1 MVGKNAA
8 WRRWCCE
15 RTPAAQQA
23 LRAKRLHFHHLV
35 RKKKAIFWHTW
46 LQSQEH
52 ATQSNP
58 CIAARNIRRQL
69 GTSRHSVP
77 RCMRSASPECNYVE
91 GEACLEAWRCHFRDV
106 PASAVPGPRES
117 GVDAQISVGCVNKR
131 LVRPAGW
138 IIRSLN
144 PNLCKFFKNCL
155 EESAGARKRT
165 FCAFVDV
172 RKAFD
177 VAWRDAVKV
186 RLADLGVTGSIWKV
200 LDDLL
205 TDTSARV
212 AVNGSM
218 SQPWSETA
226 GVRQGSVLGPLLFN
240 ILFDSISAAV
250 RAACPG
256 VALGGSGSLRLTLL
270 LYADDLVVLAENP
283 RDLQRALDAIEA
295 WGSSW
300 RFSVG
305 IGPEKTAVLVVGCKG
320 AQFSLPPARR

>member
-1 MVGKNAA
+1 MLDILYGEFVSMLWHSCAPTLHPERVGRRPQPDWWDGECYDAMVGKNAA

-155 EESAGARKRT
+155 EESAGSR
-165 FCAFVDV
+165 
-172 RKAFD
+172 
-177 VAWRDAVKV
+177 
-186 RLADLGVTGSIWKV
+186 RLDI
-200 LDDLL
+200 
-205 TDTSARV
+205 
-212 AVNGSM
+212 
-218 SQPWSETA
+218 
-226 GVRQGSVLGPLLFN
+226 
-240 ILFDSISAAV
+240 
-250 RAACPG
+250 
-256 VALGGSGSLRLTLL
+256 
-270 LYADDLVVLAENP
+270 
-283 RDLQRALDAIEA
+283 
-295 WGSSW
+295 
-300 RFSVG
+300 
-305 IGPEKTAVLVVGCKG
+305 
-320 AQFSLPPARR
+320 